1 MKEKKKS
8 HLGLILLVS
17 ILLLI
22 CAGMGTFIFVNK
34 DKLMLKENT
43 TTSKDEKKETST
55 TTEKENNNDLF
66 KSETIHSY
74 YYETKQEGT
83 IKYFMTLGNMS
94 NDNNNSGYFTIRYV
108 SVYDSG
114 SEAPLAA
121 GYYDIEDGKLKL
133 SVGPYTNTNKEEE
146 SEAVFKKLSA
156 NLEVDTEQYWII
168 APNTPSYYKTY
179 LTSYNENKLT
189 IGNKTFYRVK

>member
-8 HLGLILLVS
+8 HLGLILLAS

-94 NDNNNSGYFTIRYV
+94 NDNNSGYFTIRYV

-133 SVGPYTNTNKEEE
+133 SVGPYTNTNKEKE

-156 NLEVDTEQYWII
+156 NLEVDTEQYSII

>member
-1 MKEKKKS
+1 
-8 HLGLILLVS
+8 
-17 ILLLI
+17 
-22 CAGMGTFIFVNK
+22 MGTFIFVNK

-43 TTSKDEKKETST
+43 TKSKDEKKETST

-94 NDNNNSGYFTIRYV
+94 NDNNNGYFTIRYV

-121 GYYDIEDGKLKL
+121 
-133 SVGPYTNTNKEEE
+133 
-146 SEAVFKKLSA
+146 
-156 NLEVDTEQYWII
+156 
-168 APNTPSYYKTY
+168 
-179 LTSYNENKLT
+179 
-189 IGNKTFYRVK
+189 